1 MHYQNIQNISHPLP
15 LSGTWMQR
23 VRLSHSVAICLS
35 PEQLLRIASI
45 SIQDITPQCSCLL
58 VSLSIYQPLKLYQ
71 IQPMQPLKNGFSTC
85 FFFLLYICLQLT
97 LLFSSPPITINLVK
111 FQICL
116 IIPNIIIYLFESFFK
131 FYTFY

>member
-58 VSLSIYQPLKLYQ
+58 VSLSIYQPLRLYQ

-85 FFFLLYICLQLT
+85 FFLSFIYLPSVDTII
-97 LLFSSPPITINLVK
+97 LFSSNNQK
-111 FQICL
+111 FSKISDL
-116 IIPNIIIYLFESFFK
+116 PNHTKYNNISI
-131 FYTFY
+131 